1 MFSADCKYGHF
12 RLNAPFIPNFVYLS
26 IGILL
31 NESTS
36 SVNLTP
42 SVNQYPRVRLTPSM
56 RRPVDVKAYFAF
68 FFSVS
73 LLPFSQAASVAI
85 LPSALFCERYSLGAR
100 WVFSFQ

>member
-1 MFSADCKYGHF
+1 MTNSFKNETVSDRDWHNDCCSFLSFKP
-12 RLNAPFIPNFVYLS
+12 LSPNASLPNGTHWPDF
-26 IGILL
+26 G
-31 NESTS
+31 
-36 SVNLTP
+36 
-42 SVNQYPRVRLTPSM
+42 LTPSM